1 MSYGLRPMSYGLRP
15 MAYGLRL
22 MANGSDEMAYY
33 FSLTMFRIQIP
44 DLTRLIETMN
54 LLKSAAREMK

>member
-1 MSYGLRPMSYGLRP
+1 MLMAYGLWP
-15 MAYGLRL
+15 MAYGLWP
-22 MANGSDEMAYY
+22 MAYRSDEMAYY
-33 FSLTMFRIQIP
+33 LSLTMFRIQIP